1 MEIAFFTQHM
11 MVLGDF
17 FLNGWRE
24 EYPDCKFPA
33 FKSGKKV
40 RKAGGKGPCE
50 SWTIFFEVS
59 YDPEVSF
66 GDLIPDPTT
75 HSDIIAEVRRL
86 SRTVPHTLSRSP
98 AAAHRHAPPHL
109 RESLWYIP
117 MNHMI
122 TRPRHVAS
130 AKANK
135 VARTLGS
142 RSGMIWQQS
151 VSVKQLARNNKRVTR
166 LLRLSPH
173 RTSFF

>member
-1 MEIAFFTQHM
+1 MDGERSILT
-11 MVLGDF
+11 VS
-17 FLNGWRE
+17 FLRLNQ
-24 EYPDCKFPA
+24 
-33 FKSGKKV
+33 GKK
-40 RKAGGKGPCE
+40 
-50 SWTIFFEVS
+50 FERRVERGLAS
-59 YDPEVSF
+59 HERYFLKYDPEVSF